1 MADPRPPLE
10 TFGLTHN
17 PFTDTAEEFFGGGD
31 RARQLDELRHLSRW
45 SRRLLAVTGER
56 GVGKTTLYRAVSN
69 RLDPG
74 VKAARINANLTS
86 DTRAVLAAII
96 HGFGIA
102 APANAQPQLL
112 SELILLHVQ
121 EQIDAKRYCLVLVD
135 DAHLLEL
142 RALEQLLS
150 LTDASSDEG
159 LRMVF
164 FAEAYFVQSL
174 DKAARRTSHVQSWH
188 EIRLAPFTD
197 EESREYIRFRLEQA
211 GAAGRTPLTQAQLA
225 LIVGGSS
232 GLPGRINAFASAVLS
247 GDLLADD
254 ERRALPRM
262 HRALALLVVI
272 AAGMGWLIFK
282 DIQVALPPPSQDP
295 DRPVVT
301 GGETA
306 ALAIP
311 PVSPTAAGD
320 DSAQSDRS
328 RESADAADEMP
339 TAVTDS
345 TAGESPQPDFVEPE
359 RVVPATKPA
368 EKPEQPPSPPVVA
381 TPKKM
386 DTVPAQTIG
395 EARSAQWIRAQPG
408 SRFTLQL
415 FATSNREQREKFL
428 RQQEHRERFAT
439 FQTRR
444 DGAVWYI
451 VTYGSYADRVEAE
464 AAAKSL
470 PTSFG
475 GVKPWIRTFASVQ
488 ATIE

>member
-1 MADPRPPLE
+1 MADQRPPLE
-10 TFGLTHN
+10 SFGLTHN
-17 PFTDTAEEFFGGGD
+17 PFTDTVEEFFGGGD

-56 GVGKTTLYRAVSN
+56 GVGKTTLYRALSN

-96 HGFGIA
+96 QGFGIA

-112 SELILLHVQ
+112 SELILLHVR

-150 LTDASSDEG
+150 LTDPVDDEG

-188 EIRLAPFTD
+188 EIRLTPFSD
-197 EESREYIRFRLEQA
+197 EESREYIRFRLDQA
-211 GAAGRTPLTQAQLA
+211 GADGRLPFTHAQLA

-232 GLPGRINAFASAVLS
+232 GLPGRINTFASAVLS
-247 GDLLADD
+247 GDLLAGD

-262 HRALALLVVI
+262 HRALAVLVVI

-282 DIQVALPPPSQDP
+282 DTREALPPPSQDP
-295 DRPVVT
+295 ETTAVT
-301 GGETA
+301 GGDSV

-311 PVSPTAAGD
+311 Q
-320 DSAQSDRS
+320 SAPSTS
-328 RESADAADEMP
+328 GEDER
-339 TAVTDS
+339 
-345 TAGESPQPDFVEPE
+345 EPE
-359 RVVPATKPA
+359 AAAETVDVPEPARVPVIAAPERRTPA
-368 EKPEQPPSPPVVA
+368 PSPPVVA
-381 TPKKM
+381 AAP
-386 DTVPAQTIG
+386 PQALG
-395 EARSAQWIRAQPG
+395 ETRTAQWIRAQPG
-408 SRFTLQL
+408 SHFTLQL
-415 FATSNREQREKFL
+415 FATSNREQREKFM
-428 RQQEHRERFAT
+428 RQQDHRERFAT

-444 DGAVWYI
+444 DGATWYV
-451 VTYGSYADRVEAE
+451 VTYGSYADRAQAD
-464 AAAKSL
+464 AAARSL
-470 PTSFG
+470 PASFG

-488 ATIE
+488 ATLE